1 MTRRQMN
8 RRSATNRIKELL
20 EADPLLT
27 YQQLGDAVGVTKQRA
42 HQIVKNN
49 NLEKSFPWTG
59 KTFSCNGGCG
69 KRLYYTLNKGGY
81 CRKCRKRKNSFTF
94 NCSHCGKEQTL
105 IGRDA
110 SRKRVSLNKGAN
122 IYCNASCRTSG
133 EMSKYWQKES
143 THVE

>member
-1 MTRRQMN
+1 MN

-42 HQIVKNN
+42 FQIVKNN

-69 KRLYYTLNKGGY
+69 KRLYYTLNKSGY

-110 SRKRVSLNKGAN
+110 SRKRVSFNKGAN